1 MTVEAVNGN
10 PVGCNDCGAWPT
22 IVGHEC
28 PPTTEE
34 FKRISLRVMEWA
46 RAGRELYKREAMG
59 DKPVLPSEVISTAE
73 EYG

>member
-28 PPTTEE
+28 PPTTDD
-34 FKRISLRVMEWA
+34 FKRITLRVMEWA
-46 RAGRELYKREAMG
+46 RAGRELYKLEAMG
-59 DKPVLPSEVISTAE
+59 NHSVLPSEVIAKAE
-73 EYG
+73 EDG